1 MEIEN
6 GQVQR
11 VLEDSFMNRL
21 KKNNPGEPEFHQAVY
36 EVYESVL
43 PVLEK
48 HEEYR
53 LNQVFERMV
62 EPERIISFR
71 VTWVDDNGK
80 PQVNRGYRVQMN
92 SAIGPFKGG
101 LRFHPSVNQSI
112 LKFLG
117 FEQVFKNA
125 LTSLPLGGGKG
136 GSNFDPKG
144 KSDGEVMRF
153 CQNFMMEL
161 SKHIGHRIDIPAGD
175 IGVGSREIGYMYG
188 MYRKIENQFS
198 GVLTGKGVKWGG
210 SLIRPEATGYGLIY
224 FSQYMLQNLGDSL
237 EGKTCLISGAGN
249 VAQYAIEKILEL
261 GGKVITISDSS
272 GYILDEAGIDSEKLE
287 FIKGL
292 KNEHRGRI
300 SEYADK
306 YSSATFCPSDRSAD
320 FNALWAHK
328 ADCAFPCATQNELND
343 NDANN
348 LVRNNVKLVAEGA
361 NMPCTPEA
369 VSIMR
374 DNGVMYAPGKASNA
388 GGVATSG
395 LEMVQNYSGSHWTS
409 DEVDRRLQTIM
420 KNIHDSCLHA
430 AQTYNANNDYM
441 SGANIAG
448 FIKVA
453 DSMIAQGLL

>member
-1 MEIEN
+1 
-6 GQVQR
+6 
-11 VLEDSFMNRL
+11 
-21 KKNNPGEPEFHQAVY
+21 
-36 EVYESVL
+36 
-43 PVLEK
+43 
-48 HEEYR
+48 
-53 LNQVFERMV
+53 
-62 EPERIISFR
+62 
-71 VTWVDDNGK
+71 
-80 PQVNRGYRVQMN
+80 
-92 SAIGPFKGG
+92 
-101 LRFHPSVNQSI
+101 
-112 LKFLG
+112 
-117 FEQVFKNA
+117 
-125 LTSLPLGGGKG
+125 
-136 GSNFDPKG
+136 
-144 KSDGEVMRF
+144 
-153 CQNFMMEL
+153 
-161 SKHIGHRIDIPAGD
+161 
-175 IGVGSREIGYMYG
+175 MYG

-261 GGKVITISDSS
+261 GGKVITVSDSS

-287 FIKGL
+287 FIKDL
-292 KNEHRGRI
+292 KNERRGRI
-300 SEYADK
+300 SENADK
-306 YSSATFCPSDRSAD
+306 YSTATFFPTDRSAYY
-320 FNALWAHK
+320 NPLWAHK

-348 LVRNNVKLVAEGA
+348 LVRNKITLVAEGA

-369 VSIMR
+369 VSILR

-430 AQTYNANNDYM
+430 AQTYNSNNDYM

>member
-1 MEIEN
+1 MEMEN
-6 GQVQR
+6 GLAQR
-11 VLEDSFMNRL
+11 VTEDSFMNRL
-21 KKNNPGEPEFHQAVY
+21 KHNNPGETEFHQAVY
-36 EVYESVL
+36 EVYESIL
-43 PVLEK
+43 PVLDRN
-48 HEEYR
+48 EEYR
-53 LNQVFERMV
+53 SNQVFERMV

-71 VTWVDDNGK
+71 VTWMDDNGV

-153 CQNFMMEL
+153 CQNFMLEL

-175 IGVGSREIGYMYG
+175 IGVGGREIGYMYG

-224 FSQYMLQNLGDSL
+224 FSQYMFENIGDSL
-237 EGKTCLISGAGN
+237 AGKSCLVSGSGN
-249 VAQYAIEKILEL
+249 VAQFAIEKIIEL
-261 GGKVITISDSS
+261 GGKVITASDSS
-272 GYILDEAGIDSEKLE
+272 GYIYDEEGINTEKLE
-287 FIKGL
+287 YIKDL
-292 KNEHRGRI
+292 KNERRARL
-300 SEYADK
+300 SEYIDK
-306 YSSATFCPSDRSAD
+306 YPSATYTATDRSAD
-320 FNALWAHK
+320 HNGLWSHA
-328 ADCAFPCATQNELND
+328 ADCAFPCATQNELNEA
-343 NDANN
+343 DANN
-348 LVRNNVKLVAEGA
+348 LVQGKVKLVAEGA

-369 VSIMR
+369 INVLR

-409 DEVDRRLQTIM
+409 EEVDKRLQMIM
-420 KNIHDSCLHA
+420 RNIHDGCLHA
-430 AQTYNANNDYM
+430 TQKYNSNNDYM

-448 FIKVA
+448 FTKVA
-453 DSMIAQGLL
+453 DAMIAQGLL

>member
-1 MEIEN
+1 
-6 GQVQR
+6 
-11 VLEDSFMNRL
+11 MNQL
-21 KKNNPGEPEFHQAVY
+21 KQNNQGETEFHQAVY

-43 PVLEK
+43 PVIER

-53 LNQVFERMV
+53 VNRVFDRMV
-62 EPERIISFR
+62 EPERVISFR
-71 VTWVDDNGK
+71 VTWVDDNGV

-117 FEQVFKNA
+117 FEQIFKNA

-153 CQNFMMEL
+153 CQNFMLEL

-175 IGVGSREIGYMYG
+175 IGVGGREIGYMYG

-224 FSQYMLQNLGDSL
+224 FSQYMLQNINDSL
-237 EGKTCLISGAGN
+237 EGKTCVVSGSGN
-249 VAQYAIEKILEL
+249 VAQYAIEKITEL
-261 GGKVITISDSS
+261 GGKVVTASDSS
-272 GYILDEAGIDSEKLE
+272 GYIYDEEGISAEKLE
-287 FIKGL
+287 FIKEL
-292 KNEHRGRI
+292 KNERRGRI
-300 SEYADK
+300 AEYVDE
-306 YSSATFCPSDRSAD
+306 YPSATYFKSDRSLNHNPIWMHA
-320 FNALWAHK
+320 
-328 ADCAFPCATQNELND
+328 ADCAFPCATQNELNEK
-343 NDANN
+343 DADN
-348 LVRNNVKLVAEGA
+348 LVKGNVKLVAEGA

-369 VSIMR
+369 INLLR
-374 DNGVMYAPGKASNA
+374 GNGVMYAPGKASNA

-409 DEVDRRLQTIM
+409 DEVDRRLQVIM

-430 AQTYNANNDYM
+430 AQTYKANNDYM